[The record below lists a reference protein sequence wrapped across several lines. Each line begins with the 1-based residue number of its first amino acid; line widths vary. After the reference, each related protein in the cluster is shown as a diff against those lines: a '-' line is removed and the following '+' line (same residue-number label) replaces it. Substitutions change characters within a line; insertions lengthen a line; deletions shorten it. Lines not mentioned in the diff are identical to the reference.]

1 MKYSLRLAPFSP
13 AGLALIIALI
23 ASCYPSYNIP
33 PPPPFAPNPNV
44 QTSEDGVRIT
54 VIPSY
59 WTGSPGNL
67 QNYVTPFYVEI
78 ENFSGR
84 NIGFDYSNIVLFDQF
99 RTQYSP
105 LNPQAVADIIQ
116 SSAPVYAYPAY
127 PNVSIGIGGGYYGG
141 YYGGGYYRRPWGPYY
156 GSYWRPY
163 GFYAFNPIWYYP
175 PPTYYYAQ
183 PPGTKD
189 IITEAL
195 APGSIAPNASV
206 RGYIFFKQMPDE
218 VSEVTLNIS
227 YVIEDTPVFR
237 TLSFTFPVLQQGQ

>member
-1 MKYSLRLAPFSP
+1 MKNNLLPGAVLPVV
-13 AGLALIIALI
+13 LALIIVMI
-23 ASCYPSYNIP
+23 ASCYPSGYNIP
-33 PPPPFAPNPNV
+33 PPPPFAPTPNV
-44 QTSEDGVRIT
+44 QMSEDGVRIT

-84 NIGFDYSNIVLFDQF
+84 YIGFDYSDIVLFDQF

-116 SSAPVYAYPAY
+116 SSVPVYAYPAY

-141 YYGGGYYRRPWGPYY
+141 YYRRPWGSYY
-156 GSYWRPY
+156 GPYWRPY
-163 GFYAFNPIWYYP
+163 GFYAFNPVWYYP

-183 PPGTKD
+183 PQDTKD
-189 IITEAL
+189 VISEAL

-206 RGYIFFKQMPDE
+206 RGYIFFKQMPAE
-218 VSEVTLNIS
+218 VDEVTLNIS
-227 YVIEDTPVFR
+227 YGIEETPVFR
-237 TLSFTFPVLQQGQ
+237 TLSFIFPVLPKGQ

>member
-1 MKYSLRLAPFSP
+1 MKNNHLPDALRPVF
-13 AGLALIIALI
+13 LALVIVLI
-23 ASCYPSYNIP
+23 ASCYPSGYNIP
-33 PPPPFAPNPNV
+33 PPPPFAPTPNV
-44 QTSEDGVRIT
+44 QMSEDGVRIT

-84 NIGFDYSNIVLFDQF
+84 NIGFDYSDIVLFDQF

-105 LNPQAVADIIQ
+105 LNPQAVADIIK

-141 YYGGGYYRRPWGPYY
+141 YYGGRWGPYY
-156 GSYWRPY
+156 GPYWRPF
-163 GFYAFNPIWYYP
+163 GLYAYNPIWYYP

-183 PPGTKD
+183 PQDTKD
-189 IITEAL
+189 VITEAL

-206 RGYIFFKQMPDE
+206 RGYIFFKQMPPE
-218 VSEVTLNIS
+218 VNQVTLNIS
-227 YVIEDTPVFR
+227 YGIEETPIFR
-237 TLSFTFPVLQQGQ
+237 TLSFTFPVLPNGQ